1 MNIDVLNRIVE
12 LLRTSDLPYEAD
24 ELQKLAAE
32 YHSSS
37 KDKKLEIANI
47 IKDMC
52 HPKWLGDF
60 YIKDISLK
68 EWYSLLDK
76 LSKSV

>member
-1 MNIDVLNRIVE
+1 MNIDALNRIVE
-12 LLRTSDLPYEAD
+12 LLRTSDLPHEAD
-24 ELQKLAAE
+24 ELEKLAAE

-37 KDKKLEIANI
+37 IEKKRETADR
-47 IKDMC
+47 IKNMC

-60 YIKDISLK
+60 YIKGVSLR
-68 EWYSLLDK
+68 EWYSLIDK